1 MDSHCVVCGNY
12 VPEGRTVCPQCEKGE
27 TMDKWTLQEEA
38 FKRGY
43 EKGKADAVVYG
54 RWAFWNCSK
63 CDYETSDLTNYCPNC
78 GAYMVDEEEAELAEK
93 IKTLEEM
100 CERLYR
106 EVLGYEAEKMR
117 GEEDG

>member
-43 EKGKADAVVYG
+43 EKGKADAVVHG
-54 RWAFWNCSK
+54 KWEIVCNVANGNCIGLCSNCK
-63 CDYETSDLTNYCPNC
+63 TPHKANNLTALMVGLRYCSWC
-78 GAYMVDEEEAELAEK
+78 GA
-93 IKTLEEM
+93 
-100 CERLYR
+100 
-106 EVLGYEAEKMR
+106 KM
-117 GEEDG
+117 DGGGNG